1 MSRFVVISPSPNRR
15 QTLLG
20 AQPRSQRPRASAAR
34 AMGSCSSKEEPE
46 DDGPVGGGLDGW
58 SVGQEASMTP
68 QQAAVTI
75 RHSLI
80 ARSDLASKGRGLVGN
95 EVGPEAIRHDDVRL
109 QELSSSQA
117 SPSGRSKGALRPQS
131 SFERRPGGAPT
142 ERQSSFERRPGGGIQ
157 PKHSFPACVLCNF
170 DAVAPDVPG
179 VPQIELRVS
188 RGELVTVEIHPDMP
202 PPDGWCLCSVR
213 REGEPVTRGLVPW
226 RFLVSAAHAELD
238 VRAIQLTLPTDLGGI
253 EEVEKG
259 ARLAQEVRVV
269 EVRSGGTQLGVE
281 VDERNVVVR
290 IRPGSVAER
299 KLRLGDEILALDE
312 TELVTLTPGLPP
324 NPQPQPQPL
333 PEPSPSPGGQVAG
346 RRHRQ
351 PAAA

>member
-1 MSRFVVISPSPNRR
+1 
-15 QTLLG
+15 
-20 AQPRSQRPRASAAR
+20 
-34 AMGSCSSKEEPE
+34 MGSCSSKEEPD

-68 QQAAVTI
+68 QQAAVSI

-109 QELSSSQA
+109 QELSSSQV
-117 SPSGRSKGALRPQS
+117 SPSGRSKGVRQQ

-312 TELVTLTPGLPP
+312 TELVTPTPTPHPP
-324 NPQPQPQPL
+324 PPQPQPQPL
-333 PEPSPSPGGQVAG
+333 PQPSPSPGGEVAG

>member
-1 MSRFVVISPSPNRR
+1 
-15 QTLLG
+15 
-20 AQPRSQRPRASAAR
+20 
-34 AMGSCSSKEEPE
+34 MGSCSSKEEAA

-58 SVGQEASMTP
+58 SVGHEASVTS
-68 QQAAVTI
+68 QQAAGSM

-80 ARSDLASKGRGLVGN
+80 ARSDLAASKGRGLVGN
-95 EVGPEAIRHDDVRL
+95 EVGPEAIRHDDIRL
-109 QELSSSQA
+109 QDLSSSQA
-117 SPSGRSKGALRPQS
+117 SSSGRSKGALQPQR

-179 VPQIELRVS
+179 VPQIELRVT

-213 REGEPVTRGLVPW
+213 RQGEPVTRGLVPW

-238 VRAIQLTLPTDLGGI
+238 VRAIQLTLPTDLGSPHIAPHRPTSLHIAPHLRTSPHIAPHRPYICHQVRAIQLTLPTDLGGI

-259 ARLAQEVRVV
+259 ARLANEVRVV

-281 VDERNVVVR
+281 VDERN
-290 IRPGSVAER
+290 
-299 KLRLGDEILALDE
+299 
-312 TELVTLTPGLPP
+312 
-324 NPQPQPQPL
+324 
-333 PEPSPSPGGQVAG
+333 
-346 RRHRQ
+346 
-351 PAAA
+351 